1 MASTTPTAS
10 SKLVDG
16 AQPVNSSAKRPSRW
30 AGLGRWMFIVPLIL
44 LNLTVI
50 VGPSIAGLAVA
61 FTDWSGIG
69 AMQFIGLANFQRLWG
84 DPIFYK
90 ALTNNLI
97 WTLIFLSVPVAL
109 GLLGAYML
117 TGVKRGQM
125 VLRVTYFIPYVMAAV
140 VNVQLWRFLMHPRVG
155 IGPWLAQYGI
165 TFLDYPWL
173 GSRSTALFAV
183 AFMDN
188 WHFWGFLLVIY
199 LAAMSAVDIELYE
212 AARLDGASRF
222 QQFRF
227 VTLPSIRP
235 TLVFTLLMIIIW
247 SGLVFDYVYITT
259 GGGPAN
265 SSEVMGTFLYSNAF
279 ERFEAGYA
287 ASIGVIMTLWVGMA
301 VGGFLFLRRI
311 GWDI

>member
-1 MASTTPTAS
+1 
-10 SKLVDG
+10 
-16 AQPVNSSAKRPSRW
+16 
-30 AGLGRWMFIVPLIL
+30 MFIAPLLL

-50 VGPSIAGLAVA
+50 VGPSVAGLAVA

-69 AMQFIGLANFQRLWG
+69 AMEFIGVANFQRLWQ
-84 DPIFYK
+84 DDVFYK
-90 ALTNNLI
+90 ALTNNIDLDADLPDRAGFVGAVGCLHAHRCQ
-97 WTLIFLSVPVAL
+97 TRADAATCHLLHPVC
-109 GLLGAYML
+109 
-117 TGVKRGQM
+117 
-125 VLRVTYFIPYVMAAV
+125 
-140 VNVQLWRFLMHPRVG
+140 
-155 IGPWLAQYGI
+155 
-165 TFLDYPWL
+165 D
-173 GSRSTALFAV
+173 GSRGECPVLAFPDAPRGSDLVPGWLNTASPSSTIPGSGRRATALYAV

-212 AARLDGASRF
+212 VARLDGASRF
-222 QQFRF
+222 QQFRY

-235 TLVFTLLMIIIW
+235 TLVFTLLMITIW

-265 SSEVMGTFLYSNAF
+265 ASEVMGTFLYSNAF

-287 ASIGVIMTLWVGMA
+287 ASIGVIMTLWVAMA
-301 VGGFLFLRRI
+301 VGGFVFLRRR

>member
-1 MASTTPTAS
+1 MAGSTPAVS
-10 SKLVDG
+10 SEVMDVAQSSTGSG
-16 AQPVNSSAKRPSRW
+16 AKAHSRW
-30 AGLGRWMFIVPLIL
+30 SGLGRWMFIVPLLL

-50 VGPSIAGLAVA
+50 VGPSMAGLAVA

-69 AMQFIGLANFQRLWG
+69 AMQFVGLANFRRLFQ
-84 DPIFYK
+84 DPIFFK

-97 WTLIFLSVPVAL
+97 WTLIFLTVPVSL

-140 VNVQLWRFLMHPRVG
+140 VNVQLWRFLMHPRAGV
-155 IGPWLAQYGI
+155 GPWLAQYGI

-173 GSRSTALFAV
+173 GSRATALYAV

-212 AARLDGASRF
+212 VARLDGASRF

-247 SGLVFDYVYITT
+247 SGPCV
-259 GGGPAN
+259 
-265 SSEVMGTFLYSNAF
+265 
-279 ERFEAGYA
+279 R
-287 ASIGVIMTLWVGMA
+287 
-301 VGGFLFLRRI
+301 LRLHHDRRRPGQRI
-311 GWDI
+311 GSDGYLSLLQCI